1 MKSVCALKIK
11 LKWIQSPFSRPSV
24 YVFSPPSIP
33 LSLHISFLHPF
44 VRPSVRS
51 LVHHSILSLNSPAE
65 EKPFRGFLLF
75 NRRAFIGRQLC
86 WIQHQLPPLV
96 FVISTLLTHM
106 IPEIVTSTFV
116 YYFNILQMQFSVCV
130 CIERYP

>member
-1 MKSVCALKIK
+1 MCALKIK

-24 YVFSPPSIP
+24 YVFIPPSIP

-44 VRPSVRS
+44 VRRPSVLS
-51 LVHHSILSLNSPAE
+51 LAHHSILSLNSPAE

-75 NRRAFIGRQLC
+75 KRRAFSGRQLC

-96 FVISTLLTHM
+96 FVILTLLTHM

-116 YYFNILQMQFSVCV
+116 YCFNILQMQFSVCV